1 MGELMIALAESLAH
15 AGPEW
20 VLALGAL
27 ALFGL
32 KVVPIIEQDRKSAR
46 DLEAMRERRKA
57 EESKRREEHDREMVE
72 LNGRWLVVSEQSAE
86 AMRAMSSQMEVLNAT
101 LQDSKS
107 RSRDMGRQIGEIH
120 EVVVP
125 PRDRKEHA

>member
-1 MGELMIALAESLAH
+1 MDELMLALAESLAH

-32 KVVPIIEQDRKSAR
+32 KVVPILDRDRSAARNIELR
-46 DLEAMRERRKA
+46 REERKA
-57 EESKRREEHDREMVE
+57 EESRLREEHDRKMVD

-86 AMRAMSSQMEVLNAT
+86 AMRAMSAQMEVLNTT
-101 LQDSKS
+101 LQDSKEQS
-107 RSRDMGRQIGEIH
+107 RSMGREVHEIH
-120 EVVVP
+120 AAVVP
-125 PRDRKEHA
+125 RERRD

>member
-1 MGELMIALAESLAH
+1 MDELMLALADSLAH

-32 KVVPIIEQDRKSAR
+32 KVVPIIEQDRRSAR
-46 DLEAMRERRKA
+46 ELEARREERKA

-72 LNGRWLVVSEQSAE
+72 LNGRWLVVSEQSAG
-86 AMRAMSSQMEVLNAT
+86 AMRAMSAQMEVLNAT
-101 LQDSKS
+101 LQDSKDH
-107 RSRDMGRQIGEIH
+107 SRDMGRQIGEIH
-120 EVVVP
+120 EAVVP
-125 PRDRKEHA
+125 HGRKE

>member
-1 MGELMIALAESLAH
+1 MDELMLALADSLAH

-32 KVVPIIEQDRKSAR
+32 KVVPILDQDRKSAR
-46 DLEAMRERRKA
+46 ELEARREERKA

-86 AMRAMSSQMEVLNAT
+86 AMRAMSAQMEVLNTT
-101 LQDSKS
+101 LNDSKEQS
-107 RSRDMGRQIGEIH
+107 RSMGREVHEIH
-120 EVVVP
+120 AAVVP
-125 PRDRKEHA
+125 HERKD